1 VSANHILQIF
11 LSAENFPEWK
21 CAFMF
26 LSNISSL
33 QESCRFIEYTTSVVQ
48 NIGNVVTSFSELS
61 TNNKHTMLDLGVKE
75 QPQHMQ
81 ERHYQV

>member
-1 VSANHILQIF
+1 
-11 LSAENFPEWK
+11 
-21 CAFMF
+21 MF
-26 LSNISSL
+26 LSNISSF